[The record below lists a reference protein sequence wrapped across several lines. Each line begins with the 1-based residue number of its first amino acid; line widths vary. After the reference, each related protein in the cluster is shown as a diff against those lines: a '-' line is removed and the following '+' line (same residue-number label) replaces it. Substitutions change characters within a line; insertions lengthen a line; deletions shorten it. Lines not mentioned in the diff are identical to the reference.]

1 MADETIVD
9 ETTTS
14 ETIKYS
20 KTDPTG
26 ATTTNV
32 FENFEP

>member
-1 MADETIVD
+1 MAEET
-9 ETTTS
+9 

-26 ATTTNV
+26 TTTTNV